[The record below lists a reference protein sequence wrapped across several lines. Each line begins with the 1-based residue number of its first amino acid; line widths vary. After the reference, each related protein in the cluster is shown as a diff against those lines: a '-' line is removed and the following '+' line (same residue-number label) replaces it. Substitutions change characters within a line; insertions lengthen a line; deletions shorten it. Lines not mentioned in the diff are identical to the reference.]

1 MNPTY
6 LNSAP
11 SITRTYRSKS
21 FCANPHSDERN
32 VGSFK
37 SASPLR
43 HRSSSRMLKDPLK
56 PSSVLCGARETI
68 QKMDEHCVICAF
80 ECFVPLHRL
89 ALVARVRGRQ
99 KIGLFELNEH
109 SKLTRDV

>member
-1 MNPTY
+1 
-6 LNSAP
+6 
-11 SITRTYRSKS
+11 
-21 FCANPHSDERN
+21 
-32 VGSFK
+32 
-37 SASPLR
+37 
-43 HRSSSRMLKDPLK
+43 MLKDPLK

-109 SKLTRDV
+109 SKLTRDVAKCEQILGPADQRRSSR